1 MYERFGLY
9 AEGKAPHAVF
19 PIAPQNMRGLYR
31 RHAKRALDIA
41 IVCLAAIP
49 AWLIVTG
56 FALMLLICE
65 RTMPFY
71 RQQRIGLNGRVFGMW
86 KLRTMVADAD
96 RVLERFL
103 AENPEARAEWDLHQK
118 LRNDPRVT
126 RLGRFLRRTSL
137 DELPQLW
144 NVLMGDMSIVGP
156 RPMMCNQRALYP
168 GAEYYVMRPG
178 ITGFW
183 QTSARNESSF
193 HERAGFDQAYFRE
206 LSFGTD
212 LRVIGRTFGVVLR
225 GTGQ

>member
-9 AEGKAPHAVF
+9 SEGKAPHAVY
-19 PIAPQNMRGLYR
+19 PIAPQNMRGVYR
-31 RHAKRALDIA
+31 RHAKRVLDIA

-49 AWLIVTG
+49 AWFLIAG
-56 FALMLLICE
+56 FALILVLFE

-71 RQQRIGLNGRVFGMW
+71 RQPRIGLNGRVFGMW
-86 KLRTMVADAD
+86 KLRTMVPDAD
-96 RVLERFL
+96 RVLDRYL
-103 AENPEARAEWDLHQK
+103 AENPEARAEWDRDQK
-118 LRNDPRVT
+118 LKDDPRVT
-126 RLGRFLRRTSL
+126 RLGRFLRRSSL

-156 RPMMCNQRALYP
+156 RPMMCNQRGLYP

-183 QTSARNESSF
+183 QTSARNDSSF

-206 LSFGTD
+206 LSLGTD
-212 LRVIGRTFGVVLR
+212 LRVIWRTFSVVLR
-225 GTGQ
+225 GTGH